1 MSWCKILILSS
12 AALLFSGAVYA
23 EKTTC
28 PPVLKAGNETYR
40 MNLVD
45 VFVGPPAE
53 RASLLPDTD
62 EEMVWTLHDSQDHA
76 QAHNTSV
83 FLVCQYKGTKKTVT
97 LKVPQ
102 TAQKCSAGYGN
113 SKEDFYAFCE

>member
-1 MSWCKILILSS
+1 MSWSKVLILGS

-23 EKTTC
+23 EKITC
-28 PPVLKAGNETYR
+28 PTVLKEGNKTYR

-45 VFVGPPAE
+45 VFVGPPE
-53 RASLLPDTD
+53 ELASLLPDTD
-62 EEMVWTLHDSQDHA
+62 EEMVWTLKDSQDYA
-76 QAHNTSV
+76 REHNTAV
-83 FLVCQYKGTKKTVT
+83 FLVCQYKGTKKTAT

-113 SKEDFYAFCE
+113 SKDDFYASCE